1 METLESIYASNLQ
14 ALRKDRHLTQLELA
28 EKLGYSDKSISKWEM
43 GKGLPPLDV
52 AKDIAAF
59 FGVGL
64 DTMLKENGA
73 KGVLDKAPDGAK
85 RRANQITIIAMFACF
100 IFFGAAA
107 IFAYNMISTETPDPN
122 LWIIFLWAIPV
133 TSLVSTFLSWRF
145 YKISLPFWIFLSVT
159 IWTAFIVLPLHF
171 RLYYGQEIWYVIL
184 VPIPLQIG
192 ILLGMRLQ

>member
-28 EKLGYSDKSISKWEM
+28 EKLGYSDNLSGAESTTQ
-43 GKGLPPLDV
+43 
-52 AKDIAAF
+52 DIAAF
-59 FGVGL
+59 FGVSL

-85 RRANQITIIAMFACF
+85 RKANQITIIAMVACF

-107 IFAYNMISTETPDPN
+107 IFAYNMISAETPDPN
-122 LWIIFLWAIPV
+122 LWIVFLWAIPV

-171 RLYYGQEIWYVIL
+171 HLYYGQEIWYVIL